1 MPPEA
6 AAPREKLF
14 TLTFFNVWALSF
26 VTFLSAFQLFP
37 TVPFR
42 IIELGGSKGEAGLFL
57 GLYTAAAALSAPLT
71 GSIADHVGRRRLAI
85 AASIAF
91 VGFSLLYAVVTDR
104 SLLLAV
110 AVVHGVLWSGILTAS
125 GGIMANLIPSSRRT
139 EGLAYWGMASTVAI
153 AVAPLIGLRLYHI
166 SWNVMCFVMAGLSVV
181 MAVTA
186 ALLPHDEPRA
196 GTRFPRINEIV
207 APKVFVTALSLT
219 TVSFG
224 YGGLTSY
231 VALLSVERKI
241 DPPSLFFSVF
251 ALMILVSRL
260 AIGPFSDRIQPKVM
274 LYPAIV
280 GIAVALV
287 ILAFGETKLWLIVA
301 AALYGAGLGIAFPTF
316 MSFIMGRT
324 DPSRRAAIFGNVIM
338 AFDSGIGLG
347 SAVLGAVIQHFGY
360 KPAFLG
366 AAMLSLC
373 AIAMFQVT
381 SRLWDRVEGGRGV
394 VDA

>member
-1 MPPEA
+1 VTSA
-6 AAPREKLF
+6 STAPARERLF
-14 TLTFFNVWALSF
+14 TGTFFNVWALSF

-42 IIELGGSKGEAGLFL
+42 ILALGGSKAEAGLFL

-91 VGFSLLYAVVTDR
+91 IGFSLLYAVVTER
-104 SLLLAV
+104 SVLLAV
-110 AVVHGVLWSGILTAS
+110 AVVHGVLWSGVLTAS
-125 GGIMANLIPSSRRT
+125 GGIMANLIPASRRT

-153 AVAPLIGLRLYHI
+153 AIAPLIGLRLYNI

-181 MAVTA
+181 MALIA
-186 ALLPHDEPRA
+186 AVLPHDEPRA

-207 APKVFVTALSLT
+207 APKVFVTALTLT

-241 DPPSLFFSVF
+241 DPPSLFFTVF
-251 ALMILVSRL
+251 ALMILVSR
-260 AIGPFSDRIQPKVM
+260 IFFGPVADRFRTKVL

-280 GIAVALV
+280 VIAVALGM
-287 ILAFGETKLWLIVA
+287 LALGETKAWLIVA
-301 AALYGAGLGIAFPTF
+301 AALYGTGLGVAFPTF
-316 MSFIMGRT
+316 MSYIMGRT

-347 SAVLGAVIQHFGY
+347 SAATGAIVQRFGY
-360 KPAFLG
+360 RPAFLG
-366 AAMLSLC
+366 AALLSLF
-373 AIAMFQVT
+373 AIAMFQAT
-381 SRLWDRVEGGRGV
+381 SRLWERPLP
-394 VDA
+394 VD